1 MGPRRTHT
9 KSRTGCQ
16 SCKLRK
22 VKPANLGLEPNQKC
36 DEAKPKCQNCVRHGV
51 ECNYNAPPTA
61 ASTPTTGIHTGL
73 SPFVSEAAR
82 LNSDVNAPSMG
93 MAEMALLHHYST
105 STCYTISRHPVLQT
119 VWQNTVPTFGF
130 SYQFV
135 FRGILALAALHLAH
149 LKPELQDQ
157 YVDAAEFHHNLAL
170 QMVSGTIPQI
180 NEENGPAVYL
190 FSTITCII
198 GCALPRKREDLWVS
212 NDQILQ
218 WLSLFRGT
226 VSIIASVNE
235 SLKSGPLAP
244 MFALGRRRSRAWEA
258 RSTANQTFLINLRRL
273 IEESV
278 NDPIELK
285 CYTDAIDDLG
295 KSFATIFEVGSS
307 NCETADIFIW
317 LLRITDQFLNQLR
330 QRTPEAL
337 VIFGYYC
344 VILKEVEWAWWMQGF
359 SIHIIRAIHHY
370 LDEEHR
376 CWLQW
381 PMEQLGWVP

>member
-1 MGPRRTHT
+1 MDHGMNP
-9 KSRTGCQ
+9 
-16 SCKLRK
+16 
-22 VKPANLGLEPNQKC
+22 KC
-36 DEAKPKCQNCVRHGV
+36 DEAKPKCNNCLRHGV
-51 ECNYNAPPTA
+51 ECSYNTPPTA
-61 ASTPTTGIHTGL
+61 ASTPTASIQTGL

-82 LNSDVNAPSMG
+82 LSSDAATPAMG

-119 VWQNTVPTFGF
+119 VWQTTVPTFGF

-149 LKPELQDQ
+149 LKPDLQDQ

-198 GCALPRKREDLWVS
+198 GCALPRKRDDLWVS
-212 NDQILQ
+212 NDRVLQ
-218 WLSLFRGT
+218 WLLLFRGT

-244 MFALGRRRSRAWEA
+244 MFTLGRRRSLAWEA
-258 RSTANQTFLINLRRL
+258 RSTANQSFLVNLRRL
-273 IEESV
+273 IEDTVE
-278 NDPIELK
+278 DPIELK
-285 CYTDAIDDLG
+285 CYADAIDDLG
-295 KSFATIFEVGSS
+295 KSFATILEVGSP

-317 LLRITDQFLNQLR
+317 LLRISDQFLNQLK

-344 VILKEVEWAWWMQGF
+344 VILKELEWAWWMQGF
-359 SIHIIRAIHHY
+359 SIHMIRAIYLH

-381 PMEQLGWVP
+381 PMQQLGWVP

>member
-1 MGPRRTHT
+1 MGPRRVHT

-22 VKPANLGLEPNQKC
+22 VKC
-36 DEAKPKCQNCVRHGV
+36 DETKPKCKNCIRHGV
-51 ECNYNAPPTA
+51 ECDYNPLPPA
-61 ASTPTTGIHTGL
+61 ARTPTPRPHTGL
-73 SPFVSEAAR
+73 SPFISEAAR
-82 LNSDVNAPSMG
+82 QNCDANAPSMG
-93 MAEMALLHHYST
+93 MAEMALLHHYSI

-119 VWQNTVPTFGF
+119 VWQTTVPAFGF

-149 LKPELQDQ
+149 LKPELEDQ

-170 QMVSGTIPQI
+170 QMVSGTILQI
-180 NEENGPAVYL
+180 NAENGPAVYL

-198 GCALPRKREDLWVS
+198 GCALPRKRHDLSVS
-212 NDQILQ
+212 TDRIIQ

-235 SLKSGPLAP
+235 ALKSSPLAP
-244 MFALGRRRSRAWEA
+244 MFTLGRRRSLAWEA

-273 IEESV
+273 IQEAVE
-278 NDPIELK
+278 DPIELK
-285 CYTDAIDDLG
+285 CYTDAVDNLG
-295 KSFATIFEVGSS
+295 KSFGTIFEVGPQ

-317 LLRITDQFLNQLR
+317 LLRITDQFLDKLQ

-344 VILKEVEWAWWMQGF
+344 VILKELEWAWWMQGF
-359 SIHIIRAIHHY
+359 SIHVIRAIHHH

-381 PMEQLGWVP
+381 PMQQLGWVP

>member
-1 MGPRRTHT
+1 
-9 KSRTGCQ
+9 
-16 SCKLRK
+16 
-22 VKPANLGLEPNQKC
+22 
-36 DEAKPKCQNCVRHGV
+36 
-51 ECNYNAPPTA
+51 
-61 ASTPTTGIHTGL
+61 
-73 SPFVSEAAR
+73 
-82 LNSDVNAPSMG
+82 MG

-119 VWQNTVPTFGF
+119 VWQTTVPTFGF

-149 LKPELQDQ
+149 LKPDLQDQ

-198 GCALPRKREDLWVS
+198 GCALPRKRDDLWVS
-212 NDQILQ
+212 NDRVLQ
-218 WLSLFRGT
+218 WLLLFRGT

-244 MFALGRRRSRAWEA
+244 MFTLGRRRSLAWEA
-258 RSTANQTFLINLRRL
+258 RSTANQSFLVNLRRL
-273 IEESV
+273 IEDTVE
-278 NDPIELK
+278 DPIELK
-285 CYTDAIDDLG
+285 CYADAIDDLG
-295 KSFATIFEVGSS
+295 KSFATILEVGSP

-317 LLRITDQFLNQLR
+317 LLRISDQFLNQLK

-344 VILKEVEWAWWMQGF
+344 VILKELEWAWWMQGF
-359 SIHIIRAIHHY
+359 SIHMIRAIYLH

-381 PMEQLGWVP
+381 PMQQLGWVP